1 MERRRRISSGVSDD
15 LTDQVLEQSIGS
27 SRAML
32 GNGASRILLPG
43 ERCGRSGIP
52 INASARGCTIARYGS
67 RARLLR
73 RVCGG
78 CFRRLAGS
86 RLRLRCD
93 IIDNTDPDGHALGGR
108 QVFISGSVSGAG
120 VGLDGAR
127 CSARPRLRTPLGGLF
142 QIDGRGWLHLRE
154 SGRQLR
160 RSQRRGLRMRG
171 ATGWLIGGGLRAL
184 AVKPSTSPALCH
196 ADAPNPWYSSDSP
209 HSAVS
214 SIRESSLT
222 AATDSQVETRAN
234 SERSGPI
241 VLRRS
246 SAAPAG
252 GWPDRWVWEL
262 RRVRRTTI
270 APRSSEHSRRH
281 ARREGAQRILDRVGP
296 PGLRPVR
303 AGRGHAP
310 AGERWPAI
318 VHAIVQPVC
327 VATEFMHRRVEGC
340 RPRAHSERQGSR
352 YVDVSRETSTEGMMQ

>member
-52 INASARGCTIARYGS
+52 INARSCTIARYGS
-67 RARLLR
+67 QARLLR
-73 RVCGG
+73 RVRGR
-78 CFRRLAGS
+78 CFRRLAGR

-93 IIDNTDPDGHALGGR
+93 IIDSTDPDGHALGGR
-108 QVFISGSVSGAG
+108 QVFISGSVSDTG

-127 CSARPRLRTPLGGLF
+127 CCPRPRLRTPLGGLF
-142 QIDGRGWLHLRE
+142 QIDGRGW
-154 SGRQLR
+154 QLR

-196 ADAPNPWYSSDSP
+196 ADAPNPWYSSEAP

-246 SAAPAG
+246 SAVPAG

-270 APRSSEHSRRH
+270 APRNPEHSRRND
-281 ARREGAQRILDRVGP
+281 RRDGAQRILSRVGP
-296 PGLRPVR
+296 PGRRPVR
-303 AGRGHAP
+303 AGRGPAQ
-310 AGERWPAI
+310 AGERWRATFM
-318 VHAIVQPVC
+318 IVQPVC
-327 VATEFMHRRVEGC
+327 VATESMHR
-340 RPRAHSERQGSR
+340 
-352 YVDVSRETSTEGMMQ
+352 